1 MPKCETLMRFK
12 ISFLILMTCCISCH
26 RSDEKPGAEKFNAER
41 WSAKEGRT
49 YLHRDAMVTEIMS
62 DRRFRLMKH
71 GQLMD
76 QLGEPDRADN
86 NYLFYTVDQQFL
98 GPLPLHTKT
107 LVIKMY
113 PDSTVEWMKIH
124 K

>member
-1 MPKCETLMRFK
+1 
-12 ISFLILMTCCISCH
+12 
-26 RSDEKPGAEKFNAER
+26 
-41 WSAKEGRT
+41 
-49 YLHRDAMVTEIMS
+49 MVSEIMS
-62 DRRFRLMKH
+62 DLRFRKMKRDELR
-71 GQLMD
+71 QT
-76 QLGEPDRADN
+76 LGEPDRVDS